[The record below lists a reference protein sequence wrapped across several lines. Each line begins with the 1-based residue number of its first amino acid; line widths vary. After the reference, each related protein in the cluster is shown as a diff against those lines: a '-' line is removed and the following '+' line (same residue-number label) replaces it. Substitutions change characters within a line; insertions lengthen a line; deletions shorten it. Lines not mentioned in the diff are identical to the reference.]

1 MAKLKLTKELSREIC
16 GYIAQGLTKKT
27 AIDACGIAESSFYTW
42 LQKGEKDLADGR
54 KTIYAEF
61 LKSIKKA
68 ETKDKLS
75 RLKVIRDAA
84 NDGTW
89 QAAAWEL
96 ERRYRDEYGRA
107 AMDINL
113 GGQPGGEPVRTESAV
128 QIYLPDNHRND
139 RGD

>member
-1 MAKLKLTKELSREIC
+1 MAKPKLTPELSKEIC

-27 AIDACGIAESSFYTW
+27 AIDACGICESTFYAW
-42 LQKGEKDLADGR
+42 IRQGEADLAAGKKNR
-54 KTIYAEF
+54 FTQF
-61 LKSIKKA
+61 LQSIKKA

-84 NDGTW
+84 ADGTW

-128 QIYLPDNHRND
+128 QIYLPDNGRD
-139 RGD
+139 K